1 MSSLSILSTS
11 QTSILGFRST
21 YILTAMTKYCVWY
34 YLGKVGFGSNER
46 NPSLLVRDDAR
57 MKMCGKAL
65 GVSWWM
71 QSLGKSRGRNPLGLW
86 PLRFCPWHFPR
97 DSIRHGTPLAFP
109 HIVPGVWSVNNR
121 ATNQRLWQNISILL
135 SPLVKVYKFYLDK
148 SKQKFFSYWMASL
161 SPSHI
166 EWSFVK
172 ISSKHFHFY
181 TVSV

>member
-1 MSSLSILSTS
+1 MQCDMYILSTS
-11 QTSILGFRST
+11 RTSILGFNST
-21 YILTAMTKYCVWY
+21 N
-34 YLGKVGFGSNER
+34 GGGFMPSPFSTGFPRGTIEKR
-46 NPSLLVRDDAR
+46 NPSLLVRDDKR

-135 SPLVKVYKFYLDK
+135 SPLVKVYTFYLDK
-148 SKQKFFSYWMASL
+148 SKLNFLRKKTQFGN
-161 SPSHI
+161 
-166 EWSFVK
+166 
-172 ISSKHFHFY
+172 
-181 TVSV
+181 